1 MIFLVQKLIRPFSL
15 YVLFS
20 QCRSCDNNLEDC
32 VFQIFPHSRAY
43 VSIIMK
49 KTKGEI
55 PPELHWGKKRIS
67 REKKCESLNRV
78 SSGKEKNSSDQLST
92 KSAHP
97 ASKKL
102 SVARLVLY
110 KETQCTPIVACHV
123 YLSRL
128 FSHLVPKHWCM
139 GTGIGTQKYFVV
151 TAWLGTRYVTV
162 CTFALFCLF

>member
-1 MIFLVQKLIRPFSL
+1 MIFLVEKLIRPFSL

-32 VFQIFPHSRAY
+32 FFQIFPHSRAY

-49 KTKGEI
+49 TTKGEI
-55 PPELHWGKKRIS
+55 PPELHWENKTYQPRQKMQVTESSIFWQRKK
-67 REKKCESLNRV
+67 
-78 SSGKEKNSSDQLST
+78 SSDQLSI

-97 ASKKL
+97 SLKKL

-110 KETQCTPIVACHV
+110 KETQCTPLVAFHV

-128 FSHLVPKHWCM
+128 FSHLVL
-139 GTGIGTQKYFVV
+139 KY
-151 TAWLGTRYVTV
+151 
-162 CTFALFCLF
+162 

>member
-32 VFQIFPHSRAY
+32 FFQIVPHSRAY

-55 PPELHWGKKRIS
+55 PPELHWENKTYQPRQKMQVTESSFFWQRKK
-67 REKKCESLNRV
+67 
-78 SSGKEKNSSDQLST
+78 SSNQLST

-110 KETQCTPIVACHV
+110 KETQCTPLVAFHV
-123 YLSRL
+123 YLPRL
-128 FSHLVPKHWCM
+128 FSHFVPKH
-139 GTGIGTQKYFVV
+139 
-151 TAWLGTRYVTV
+151 
-162 CTFALFCLF
+162 